1 MNWWLIF
8 FRWSNQTNRFG
19 WLILSWVKSLSWTV
33 VGLSPFQSLLK
44 AFWRLL
50 WPVSTTP
57 TWKQSSSAFHNS
69 ALNLLENTHW
79 RTKRIS
85 VVETCRNS
93 RPSSTMTGRVCPT
106 KSVPGFVG
114 RKISATSPNPIGNG
128 WFYKDNTWSLGF
140 LVRTRPISWKTSD
153 VMVFPPWPFEVTH
166 AARLTLI
173 SQFAFNVG
181 LYYAIPGYYPAAEVV
196 VPLRERA
203 LRLVGNHYLLSFGM
217 YWMHRAL
224 HVVPWLWEKIH
235 SYHHWA
241 KHPLSRNTYDDHW
254 LDNLGNAV
262 IGHFCAQVL
271 LPLDR
276 NTFWFSHLIRILESL
291 EKHSGVSCGLN
302 LAHQLQ
308 RFLPFAQMPHHHD
321 WHHEGHK
328 GSNYTFTSIGG
339 LWDCIFGTR
348 KVGRA
353 PEIMASQTTL
363 MDRVQGKKAG
373 RTRSFLDHPV
383 LVLTPVFS
391 VAALAFAK
399 LHRDNYSLVKD
410 Q

>member
-1 MNWWLIF
+1 MTVQSKETAYTMEYPSEKLN
-8 FRWSNQTNRFG
+8 FREHFS
-19 WLILSWVKSLSWTV
+19 
-33 VGLSPFQSLLK
+33 SLL
-44 AFWRLL
+44 LSGDL
-50 WPVSTTP
+50 PLT
-57 TWKQSSSAFHNS
+57 
-69 ALNLLENTHW
+69 LLELGSLGGLVAAAW
-79 RTKRIS
+79 LL
-85 VVETCRNS
+85 
-93 RPSSTMTGRVCPT
+93 PSEKVDVKGS
-106 KSVPGFVG
+106 
-114 RKISATSPNPIGNG
+114 
-128 WFYKDNTWSLGF
+128 WSLKELAAF
-140 LVRTRPISWKTSD
+140 LCTKAVVTRVYNTYLEAVFFSFPQFRTQPSR
-153 VMVFPPWPFEVTH
+153 EH
-166 AARLTLI
+166 ALKNKKDLCGRDMQELQTIIYHDRLTLI

-181 LYYAIPGYYPAAEVV
+181 LYYAIPGYYPASSVAA
-196 VPLRERA
+196 PLRERA
-203 LRLVGNHYLLSFGM
+203 VRLVANHYLMSFGM

-276 NTFWFSHLIRILESL
+276 SSFWFSHLIRIFESL
-291 EKHSGVSCGLN
+291 EKHSGVSCSLN

-328 GSNYTFTSIGG
+328 GCNYTFTSIGG

-363 MDRVQGKKAG
+363 MDQWQGKKAG
-373 RTRSFLDHPV
+373 RARSLMDHPV
-383 LVLTPVFS
+383 LVLTPVFT

-399 LHRDNYSLVKD
+399 LHRENYSLVMD